1 MDETPHDRAQD
12 AAAHDDNGQVDEDRA
27 DDGETGG
34 DRPDEQDAGGSSDE
48 APGDGA
54 QRKAEDEEGLS
65 HEWVLAAPFRAH
77 LLRVHA
83 ETRLPLPA
91 LALQAGLPLALVD
104 HLVHGRRGRRMHRI
118 PPAAAR
124 RLLALGPATFDE
136 LAERRIEAAP
146 TARRVGELLAGGLS
160 PTTLASL
167 CRLTPSELAAVGSRY
182 ECSALT
188 ALLVRAAYQ
197 SSGRVAIVHRPDRPL
212 AA

>member
-136 LAERRIEAAP
+136 LAERRIEAA
-146 TARRVGELLAGGLS
+146 
-160 PTTLASL
+160 TTLASW